1 MILFPPPHNMTTRN
15 RLCDYSSCRWITL
28 PAQAGFELKEA
39 ARRIAATLSARFL
52 VPPEVTAGKPGA
64 GCELLRMERDFRL
77 PPEGYRLETSPDGA
91 LLAAATDTVTLIS
104 RFASRSSCT
113 ACTTAADGA
122 SPFPPR

>member
-15 RLCDYSSCRWITL
+15 GLCDYSSCRWITL

-77 PPEGYRLETSPDGA
+77 PPRGTVLKHLPTGLCLPPPPIPDFI
-91 LLAAATDTVTLIS
+91 TDS
-104 RFASRSSCT
+104 
-113 ACTTAADGA
+113 
-122 SPFPPR
+122 